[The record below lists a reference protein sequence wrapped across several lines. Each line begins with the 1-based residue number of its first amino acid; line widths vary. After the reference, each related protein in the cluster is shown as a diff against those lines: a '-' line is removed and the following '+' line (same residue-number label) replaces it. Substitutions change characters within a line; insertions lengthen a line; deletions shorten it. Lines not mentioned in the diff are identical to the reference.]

1 MKSHNKSKK
10 LSLMVSGFLLV
21 LLFSSCESIMTL
33 GVFAAGASAA
43 IAIVCGIV
51 VLLVFLYHSIFGD
64 KK

>member
-1 MKSHNKSKK
+1 
-10 LSLMVSGFLLV
+10 MVSGFLLV